1 MKFLILSDLH
11 LEFGVPYE
19 PPVDAEYDAVILA
32 GDITSNGDVV
42 SWAASVFNPDAPIV
56 IVPGNHE
63 YYDGTLQPLR
73 EKFQGDA
80 GRHANV
86 HVLDPGEIV
95 LADGRIRVLG
105 CTLWT
110 DFMIRV
116 VTRDGPQVHRDYAI
130 EQAWRFMNDYKC
142 IWFEPP
148 GLPSRTFEPHDALAL
163 HRAERQWLLTK
174 LQEPFVGDAHVV
186 CNPRGY
192 PSRRRGFEN
201 AEFDPRLVVD
211 VSSACPDASHHRE
224 NASRSACCD
233 PTDASST
240 PKFGEPV
247 GCRRTSAV
255 WMLAFRPRRYGKKS
269 STKASGSS
277 SANAAA
283 FGLDVATTDPV
294 ATTRSIGNPCAR
306 RFLRRAASWWSSSAD
321 TQTSV
326 NPASCSAWQ
335 PSIAPSIAGIVDQNS
350 ASKQA
355 RNRSSGRPTSRST
368 PQRSIGE

>member
-32 GDITSNGDVV
+32 GDITSKGNMV
-42 SWAASVFNPDAPIV
+42 SWAASVFNPDVPIV

-73 EKFQGDA
+73 ETFQGDA
-80 GRHANV
+80 SRHANV

-95 LADGRIRVLG
+95 LADGSIRVLG

-174 LQEPFVGDAHVV
+174 LQEPFAGATVVITHHGPSARSVAEQWADNWLTPAFSSNLPDKFFEVPALWIHGHTHSSRDYLRGNARVV

-201 AEFDPRLVVD
+201 ADFDPGLVVD
-211 VSSACPDASHHRE
+211 VPSA
-224 NASRSACCD
+224 
-233 PTDASST
+233 
-240 PKFGEPV
+240 
-247 GCRRTSAV
+247 
-255 WMLAFRPRRYGKKS
+255 
-269 STKASGSS
+269 
-277 SANAAA
+277 
-283 FGLDVATTDPV
+283 
-294 ATTRSIGNPCAR
+294 
-306 RFLRRAASWWSSSAD
+306 
-321 TQTSV
+321 
-326 NPASCSAWQ
+326 
-335 PSIAPSIAGIVDQNS
+335 
-350 ASKQA
+350 
-355 RNRSSGRPTSRST
+355 
-368 PQRSIGE
+368 